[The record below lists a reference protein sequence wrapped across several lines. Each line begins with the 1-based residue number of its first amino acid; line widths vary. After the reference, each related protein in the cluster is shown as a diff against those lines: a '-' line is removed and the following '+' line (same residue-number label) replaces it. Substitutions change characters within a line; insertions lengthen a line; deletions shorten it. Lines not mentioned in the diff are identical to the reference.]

1 MILNVIHSQPFFLA
15 CSVRLRSNCTER
27 IFERLRKIDWTF
39 CSYSSTVQYFCP
51 VHKELTNQVEFQL
64 FSVVFSSANVQSAAL
79 ANPKR
84 RLPAEVPSIH
94 STTRLPYKNV
104 DGQGVH
110 TWPVKFLTVSA

>member
-1 MILNVIHSQPFFLA
+1 MILNVIHSQPFSLA
-15 CSVRLRSNCTER
+15 CSLRLRSNCTER
-27 IFERLRKIDWTF
+27 IFDRLRKIGWTF

-51 VHKELTNQVEFQL
+51 VHRELTNQVEFQL

-84 RLPAEVPSIH
+84 RLPAEVPRIH

-104 DGQGVH
+104 DEQGVH
-110 TWPVKFLTVSA
+110 TAPVKFLTVSA